1 MDLSSI
7 KGRKD
12 AVRKIARAEYGFSK
26 TGTNDGPVWWPNG
39 SFRYYEFGI
48 AVMLDDGRAHA
59 CEVGLKHEDEITET
73 LIRDLLSEVAKGL
86 NSSKPE

>member
-7 KGRKD
+7 EGRKN
-12 AVRKIARAEYGFSK
+12 AVATIAQAEYGFTN
-26 TGTNDGPVWWPNG
+26 TGTHDGIAWEPTEDV
-39 SFRYYEFGI
+39 RYEFGV
-48 AVMLDDGRAHA
+48 AVKLDDGRAHA